1 MGDLPNW
8 SKDDHETDEGV
19 LTESKQ
25 KVEKPPMF
33 KVLLHN
39 DDYTSQEFVVFV
51 LQSVFHKSFAD
62 AFKIMLAVHNSGIGI
77 AGVYTHEVAE
87 AKSNKVVEMAQSEG
101 FPLLCTVE
109 EA

>member
-1 MGDLPNW
+1 MY
-8 SKDDHETDEGV
+8 
-19 LTESKQ
+19 
-25 KVEKPPMF
+25 

-39 DDYTSQEFVVFV
+39 DDFTSQEFVVLI

-62 AFKIMLAVHNSGIGI
+62 AFKIMLAVHHSGIGI

-87 AKSNKVVEMAQSEG
+87 AKSNKVIQMAQAEG

-109 EA
+109 EE

>member
-1 MGDLPNW
+1 LPNW
-8 SKDDHETDEGV
+8 AKEDQEHEEGV
-19 LTESKQ
+19 LTESKP

-39 DDYTSQEFVVFV
+39 DDYTSQEFVVFI
-51 LQSVFHKSFAD
+51 LQSIFHKGFAD

-87 AKSNKVVEMAQSEG
+87 AKSNKVIQLAQSEG
-101 FPLLCTVE
+101 YPLLCTIE

>member
-1 MGDLPNW
+1 MGIVELP
-8 SKDDHETDEGV
+8 KVDHDTDEGV

-25 KVEKPPMF
+25 KVEKPPMY

-39 DDYTSQEFVVFV
+39 DDYTSQEFVVLI
-51 LQSVFHKSFAD
+51 LQSIFHKSFAD
-62 AFKIMLAVHNSGIGI
+62 AFKIMLAVHHSGIGI

-87 AKSNKVVEMAQSEG
+87 AKCNKVVEMAQSQG

-109 EA
+109 EE